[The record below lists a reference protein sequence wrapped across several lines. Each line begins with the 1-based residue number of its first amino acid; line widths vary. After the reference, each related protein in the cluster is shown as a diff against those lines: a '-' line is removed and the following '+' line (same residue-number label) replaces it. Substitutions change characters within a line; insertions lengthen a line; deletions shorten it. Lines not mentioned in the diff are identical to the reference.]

1 MLKKRG
7 IGIRRAL
14 GGNPQQNGIVERA
27 NGKIKNLIKKNM
39 DISGGSWSTHLKK
52 SADAY
57 NRQFNRG
64 IGFSPDEAVKLP
76 RTEQEQVKANV
87 KKAYAEKKDVG
98 VDRDDRTFEVGD
110 DVRVKLNKSKLSKG
124 SDDNW
129 SKTLYKIGKVIR
141 KQGTRA
147 ERYRLVKKAKVSE
160 DTIYTRNDL
169 QKVDVNT
176 LEKIPTKQKKATRAQ
191 VEKDKEDSGIG
202 ARVRKARRRLL
213 S

>member
-1 MLKKRG
+1 MSAASDWDGWTLAFV
-7 IGIRRAL
+7 IA
-14 GGNPQQNGIVERA
+14 
-27 NGKIKNLIKKNM
+27 
-39 DISGGSWSTHLKK
+39 WSTR
-52 SADAY
+52 AE
-57 NRQFNRG
+57 
-64 IGFSPDEAVKLP
+64 SPLTSSEPLFC
-76 RTEQEQVKANV
+76 
-87 KKAYAEKKDVG
+87 
-98 VDRDDRTFEVGD
+98 RD
-110 DVRVKLNKSKLSKG
+110 KSKLSKG

-191 VEKDKEDSGIG
+191 VEKDKDESGIG
-202 ARVRKARRRLL
+202 ARVRKARRRLF

>member
-1 MLKKRG
+1 MKKRG
-7 IGIRRAL
+7 IEIRRAL

-39 DISGGSWSTHLKK
+39 DVSGGSWTTHLQK
-52 SADAY
+52 SVDAY

-64 IGFSPDEAVKLP
+64 IGFSPGEAVKLS

-129 SKTLYKIGKVIR
+129 SKTL
-141 KQGTRA
+141 
-147 ERYRLVKKAKVSE
+147 
-160 DTIYTRNDL
+160 
-169 QKVDVNT
+169 
-176 LEKIPTKQKKATRAQ
+176 
-191 VEKDKEDSGIG
+191 
-202 ARVRKARRRLL
+202 
-213 S
+213 